1 MSLGRIN
8 SPVDGAS
15 HPGERVTLAL
25 VRDSSAKAEN
35 APRAAA
41 SDPTAAH
48 RGAGDPAS
56 ILADWRRVH
65 ERLGSFGVEA
75 DLSDGLGCWLRVGA
89 EPLGALGGVI
99 EIAVAPSC
107 EIVRGAFG
115 VSERSAHALASTAIG
130 GSVPVPSAT
139 ELTDDIALS
148 AVFGGLLVHP
158 FLESDGVRSV
168 LSMPIRSKLGISGV
182 ARYLFAERVAADD
195 VRCTLAELLSQRIID
210 LVERR
215 LLWRR
220 AAAAETRLHSVLD
233 GAGASIITVAPD
245 GRIIEANDATAMVFG
260 YRRSDLRGLPLAS
273 IFPSSCERLLS
284 ANAFDGRAEP
294 RALEFEAV
302 RSDGSTFVA
311 DIVVGSG
318 ALQVGRT
325 LVVRDASARRSA
337 EAQMRQ
343 CERLAAVGTLVAGLG
358 HDLNNTLLPM
368 RAHATALSKL
378 DRPRAGNTCA
388 PHWRALNAGL
398 AHLQSLADSLHFL
411 AIDVDVRP
419 GASTDLEG
427 WWRDAGPLLG
437 KALDGRA
444 TLETVIDPSLPHVL
458 LDERSLARVA
468 MCVLVNAGEAMPG
481 GRPREL
487 ARVLLRAR
495 RSACGAS
502 VVLEVADNGVGM
514 TDEVRRR
521 AFDAYFTTKMR
532 GIGTGLGLPIARAIV
547 ERVGG
552 RIEID
557 TRDGIGT
564 TVRIELPSECGAPDG
579 TRPLRVACT
588 VRDGR
593 LAAAI
598 RTALAA
604 EGVLDVAGDPSAA
617 GVWIVE
623 GDALK
628 AADAERWLARGAAAR
643 MIIVGPPAADACL
656 TAATRGATL
665 LPDARDLVSITA
677 ALANVL
683 ASAKAVDIE
692 EEQNHG

>member
-1 MSLGRIN
+1 
-8 SPVDGAS
+8 
-15 HPGERVTLAL
+15 
-25 VRDSSAKAEN
+25 
-35 APRAAA
+35 
-41 SDPTAAH
+41 
-48 RGAGDPAS
+48 
-56 ILADWRRVH
+56 
-65 ERLGSFGVEA
+65 
-75 DLSDGLGCWLRVGA
+75 
-89 EPLGALGGVI
+89 
-99 EIAVAPSC
+99 
-107 EIVRGAFG
+107 
-115 VSERSAHALASTAIG
+115 
-130 GSVPVPSAT
+130 
-139 ELTDDIALS
+139 
-148 AVFGGLLVHP
+148 
-158 FLESDGVRSV
+158 
-168 LSMPIRSKLGISGV
+168 
-182 ARYLFAERVAADD
+182 
-195 VRCTLAELLSQRIID
+195 
-210 LVERR
+210 
-215 LLWRR
+215 
-220 AAAAETRLHSVLD
+220 
-233 GAGASIITVAPD
+233 
-245 GRIIEANDATAMVFG
+245 MVFG

-311 DIVVGSG
+311 DVVVGSG

-502 VVLEVADNGVGM
+502 VVLEVADNGVG
-514 TDEVRRR
+514 
-521 AFDAYFTTKMR
+521 
-532 GIGTGLGLPIARAIV
+532 
-547 ERVGG
+547 
-552 RIEID
+552 
-557 TRDGIGT
+557 T
-564 TVRIELPSECGAPDG
+564 TVRIELPSESGAPDG